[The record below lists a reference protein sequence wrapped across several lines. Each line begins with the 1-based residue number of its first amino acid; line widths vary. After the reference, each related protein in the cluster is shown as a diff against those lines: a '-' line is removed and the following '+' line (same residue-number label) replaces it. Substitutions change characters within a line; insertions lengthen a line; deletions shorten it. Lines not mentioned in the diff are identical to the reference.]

1 MLARWILICCCGL
14 RMFIARAEDV
24 IRVRWTGSHDCILSF
39 QGIQYKCALGKNGVA
54 PLGEKIEGDGRT
66 PAGTYALRR
75 GFFRSDRIDP
85 PAGSGLV
92 LQPLHPT
99 DGWCDDPASS
109 QYNKL
114 VTLPIEYSAEQLW
127 RGDDLYD
134 LFAVI
139 EYNTSPIASTKGSAI
154 FFHVASDGYGATAGC
169 VSLNLKDLLT
179 VFSNIRTDTVMVIE

>member
-1 MLARWILICCCGL
+1 MQLARWILIYCCL
-14 RMFIARAEDV
+14 IMFARAEDV
-24 IRVRWTGSHDCILSF
+24 VRVRWTGSHDCVLSF
-39 QGIQYKCALGKNGVA
+39 QGIQYKCSLGKNGVA

-66 PAGTYALRR
+66 PAGTFYLRR
-75 GFFRSDRIDP
+75 GFFRPDRIEP
-85 PAGSGLV
+85 PVGSGLV

-114 VTLPIEYSAEQLW
+114 VTLPIEYSAERLW
-127 RGDDLYD
+127 REDDLYD

-139 EYNTSPIASTKGSAI
+139 EYNTSPIASGKGSAI

-169 VSLNLKDLLT
+169 VSLNLKDLQS